1 MTENDLQKFKKII
14 IPLDG
19 SNKSERALKYG
30 VSLAISYKAEII
42 IASMAPKGKKSE
54 GPIRARLEEI
64 SPELVKQLKNMPA
77 SILMET
83 YHEIMLSTIRKRD
96 ITARTFMKEGD
107 TSKKSVLSML
117 LELIKEER
125 ADLIVLASHRRSGFQ
140 KLTEGSLTEDLIK
153 ISSVPVLVVYK

>member
-83 YHEIMLSTIRKRD
+83 YHEIMLSTIRRRD
-96 ITARTFMKEGD
+96 ITARSFMKEGD
-107 TSKKSVLSML
+107 TSNKSVMSML

-125 ADLIVLASHRRSGFQ
+125 ADLIVLASRRQSGLQ

-153 ISSVPVLVVYK
+153 ISSVPVLVVSK

>member
-19 SNKSERALKYG
+19 SKNSERALKYG
-30 VSLAISYKAEII
+30 ISLAIAYKAEIV

-54 GPIRARLEEI
+54 GPIRSRLEEI
-64 SPELVKQLKNMPA
+64 SPELVKQLKSMPA

-83 YHEIMLSTIRKRD
+83 YHEIMLSTMRKRD
-96 ITARTFMKEGD
+96 ITARSFMKEGD

-117 LELIKEER
+117 LGLIKEER
-125 ADLIVLASHRRSGFQ
+125 ADLVILASHKRSGLQ
-140 KLTEGSLTEDLIK
+140 KLTEGSMTEDLIK
-153 ISSVPVLVVYK
+153 ISSVPVLVVAK

>member
-30 VSLAISYKAEII
+30 ISLSIAYRAEIV

-54 GPIRARLEEI
+54 GPIRERLEEI

-83 YHEIMLSTIRKRD
+83 YHEIMLSTIRKRG
-96 ITARTFMKEGD
+96 ITARSYMKEGD
-107 TSKKSVLSML
+107 TSKKSVMSML
-117 LELIKEER
+117 LELIKEEK
-125 ADLIVLASHRRSGFQ
+125 ADLIVLASRRQSGFQ

-153 ISSVPVLVVYK
+153 ISSVPVLVVAK

>member
-19 SNKSERALKYG
+19 SKKSERALKYG
-30 VSLAISYKAEII
+30 VSLAVAYKAEIV

-96 ITARTFMKEGD
+96 ITARSFMKEGD

-125 ADLIVLASHRRSGFQ
+125 ADLIVLASQRRSGFQ

>member
-96 ITARTFMKEGD
+96 ITARSFMKEGD

>member
-19 SNKSERALKYG
+19 SKKSERALKYG
-30 VSLAISYKAEII
+30 VSLAVAYKAEIV

-96 ITARTFMKEGD
+96 ITARSFMKEGD
-107 TSKKSVLSML
+107 TSKKSVMSML

-125 ADLIVLASHRRSGFQ
+125 ADLIVLASRRQSGLQ

-153 ISSVPVLVVYK
+153 ISSVPVLVVSK